1 MVLLALLVFSMSVV
15 FIEKKYELDLSYIY
29 DGIDKNE
36 ATTEVIIIM
45 FYLWNTDQGISTPAT
60 YSPTSC

>member
-45 FYLWNTDQGISTPAT
+45 FYL
-60 YSPTSC
+60 